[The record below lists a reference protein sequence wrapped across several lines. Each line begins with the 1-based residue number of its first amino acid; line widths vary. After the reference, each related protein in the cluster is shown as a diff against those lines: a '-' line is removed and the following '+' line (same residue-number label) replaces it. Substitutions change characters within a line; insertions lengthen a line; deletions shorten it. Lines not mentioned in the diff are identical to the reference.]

1 MQNLEAATL
10 DKNRDRHS
18 VRMFYNRMK
27 TVSVPIFQLKFL
39 LKSAFVMT
47 TVFSLFFMS
56 GGKAA
61 SYGIINLIII
71 YIAAY
76 LMPEIGLLA
85 VSIAAPLS
93 KDLLFF
99 NYTVQTSNLI
109 FIAFLLGFAINTIM
123 QEKKL
128 ILKSAITTPLLIFT
142 VMTLLFFKTNRH
154 FITNP
159 YYATN
164 FIAVVLT
171 LLAAI
176 NIIDTEKKLKD
187 FINFN
192 LLAGSVISL
201 FVLTNA
207 APGKWIN
214 SGMSGYFILL
224 YGFAGAS
231 IVLRN
236 FKKAIPLI
244 IVCVMTA
251 GGIAKDASMGAI
263 AAFVTVNLFLFL
275 IFMFSKERKGMF
287 KKASVLFLISMFLI
301 IMICAGLHALKYY
314 NEAIAGLV
322 SIPAHLIAAMG
333 VLGLASWFFIL
344 FIFYRTSAAI
354 LKKFPNSTAVIGAMA
369 GLAAIVIYSVADPSS
384 MRYTRVLSGILLAI
398 PFIRFKTSLA
408 PEVLTRLFARKPAE
422 FGEFLKMSARVAAE
436 SVCLIVLFPF
446 MLVIAMLIEI
456 DSEGP
461 IFGKITKSASDG
473 PRKMIY
479 VFRTRDASGKLTAIG
494 SFLER
499 IDFHLAPSLI
509 NSIFGETRIL

>member
-1 MQNLEAATL
+1 MQNLEAVTFE
-10 DKNRDRHS
+10 KNTAWIQAIFNS
-18 VRMFYNRMK
+18 LK
-27 TVSVPIFQLKFL
+27 TYQLEFL
-39 LKSAFVMT
+39 LKSAFVMA
-47 TVFSLFFMS
+47 TVFSLLFMS

-61 SYGIINLIII
+61 SYCIINLIII
-71 YIAAY
+71 YIATY

-85 VSIAAPLS
+85 ASIAAPLS

-142 VMTLLFFKTNRH
+142 VMIFLFFKNNH
-154 FITNP
+154 HLITNP
-159 YYATN
+159 FYATN

-171 LLAAI
+171 FFAAI

-201 FVLTNA
+201 FVLTKA
-207 APGKWIN
+207 MPGTWVN
-214 SGMSGYFILL
+214 NGMSGYFILL
-224 YGFAGAS
+224 YSFAGAS
-231 IVLRN
+231 IILKS
-236 FKKAIPLI
+236 FKKAILPI
-244 IVCVMTA
+244 IVCIMMA
-251 GGIAKDASMGAI
+251 GGIAKNASMGTV

-275 IFMFSKERKGMF
+275 VVMFSKERKGVF
-287 KKASVLFLISMFLI
+287 KRASVLFLISMFLI
-301 IMICAGLHALKYY
+301 IMICARLHALKYY
-314 NEAIAGLV
+314 NEAIAGLMNMP
-322 SIPAHLIAAMG
+322 SHLIAAMG
-333 VLGLASWFFIL
+333 VLGLVSWFFIL

-354 LKKFPNSTAVIGAMA
+354 LKKFPNSASVIGAMA

-408 PEVLTRLFARKPAE
+408 PEVLTRLFAHKPAE

-446 MLVIAMLIEI
+446 MLVVAMLIEI

-461 IFGKITKSASDG
+461 ILERITENASGG

-479 VFRTRDASGKLTAIG
+479 VFRTKDASGKLTAIG
-494 SFLER
+494 SFLES

-509 NSIFGETRIL
+509 NSIFGEMRIL